1 MHALSSFAPFLLQLG
16 RTLPDTILTRQVAT
30 DMGFFQE
37 VGTIANAILA
47 IAVLLLAL
55 GLLFSA
61 WNVRKASKQ
70 VHMFLDR
77 AYSDLAPAIR
87 EANVIA
93 TDVREMTTIVKGNVR
108 EVQQT
113 VAATNTR
120 VLKAV
125 REIEGRLDQFNAFLG
140 LVQDEAESVFVSTAS
155 TVRGVRTGLQ
165 AVFDHDDLD
174 LDDLDE
180 ELDDGYDDDGRALDI
195 QRPEPRIRP
204 KRPPERP
211 AGT

>member
-1 MHALSSFAPFLLQLG
+1 MYALSSFAPLLLQLG
-16 RTLPDTILTRQVAT
+16 RTLPDTILTRQVAS

-37 VGTIANAILA
+37 VGTIANAIMA

-61 WNVRKASKQ
+61 WYVRKTSKQ

-77 AYSDLAPAIR
+77 AYGDLAPAIR

-93 TDVREMTTIVKGNVR
+93 TDVREMTTLVKGNVR

-125 REIEGRLDQFNAFLG
+125 REIEGRLDRFNAFLG

-165 AVFDHDDLD
+165 AVLDRDLD
-174 LDDLDE
+174 FDDLDE

-204 KRPPERP
+204 KRPPEWP
-211 AGT
+211 EGA